1 MIFFIND
8 WWRKKEFFTKCTT
21 RHLCVENNKKDLS
34 KIKSKLLSEEIS
46 HRDVETQGG
55 AGNIDAAVYLDNED
69 IIEIEEETN
78 TITGNEGLNYKTKK
92 GESINKD
99 FDTKEESDLYKQRT
113 ENQFMTR
120 RIGGTY

>member
-1 MIFFIND
+1 M
-8 WWRKKEFFTKCTT
+8 T
-21 RHLCVENNKKDLS
+21 
-34 KIKSKLLSEEIS
+34 EEIS
-46 HRDVETQGG
+46 HRDMESSQGG
-55 AGNIDAAVYLDNED
+55 AGNIDAASYLDHEG

-92 GESINKD
+92 GESINKE
-99 FDTKEESDLYKQRT
+99 FDTKEEADLYKQNT